1 MNRPAS
7 QSQQECSNLL
17 KQGEFDQALRSA
29 MEWTRQHPADADLR
43 IGLFQLLA
51 ASGQWGRAREQLKL
65 SATLDAERRE
75 LVAAYSRVLD
85 AELEREQV
93 MSGQMMPLML
103 GKVGQWQ
110 HDLLLALRQD
120 RDGLAVE
127 AAQRR
132 GVAFA
137 QAEAAGGSIDG
148 VRFEWLCDADP
159 RFGPCLEVVLETGYA
174 WVAFSQLR
182 ELILE
187 APVSLRDLLWQPA
200 TLVWRNGDAVAGMVP
215 CRYPGSEHSDQAAL
229 RLGRRTDW
237 SGTDIAARGIG
248 QRMLITDHGDHPL
261 LDIRHIEFDA
271 SEFDAPPGEAPVWPS

>member
-17 KQGEFDQALRSA
+17 KQGQFDQALHSA
-29 MEWTRQHPADADLR
+29 MEWARQHPADADLR

-51 ASGQWGRAREQLKL
+51 ASGQWSRAREQLRL
-65 SATLDAERRE
+65 SATLDAERGE
-75 LVAAYSRVLD
+75 LASAYSRVLD

-93 MSGQMMPLML
+93 MSGQMMPLLL
-103 GKVGQWQ
+103 GKVSQWQ

-132 GVAFA
+132 EVAFA
-137 QAEAAGGSIDG
+137 QAEAVGGRIDG
-148 VRFEWLCDADP
+148 VRFDWLCDADP

-174 WVAFSQLR
+174 WVAFSQLS

-187 APVSLRDLLWQPA
+187 APVTLRDLLWQPA
-200 TLVWRNGDAVAGMVP
+200 TLAWHSGDAVAGMVP
-215 CRYPGSEHSDQAAL
+215 CRYPGSEHSNQAAL

-237 SGTDIAARGIG
+237 SGSDIAARGLG
-248 QRMLITDHGDHPL
+248 QRMLISDHGEHPL
-261 LDIRHIEFDA
+261 LDIRRI
-271 SEFDAPPGEAPVWPS
+271 EFDAPPGEGPAWPS